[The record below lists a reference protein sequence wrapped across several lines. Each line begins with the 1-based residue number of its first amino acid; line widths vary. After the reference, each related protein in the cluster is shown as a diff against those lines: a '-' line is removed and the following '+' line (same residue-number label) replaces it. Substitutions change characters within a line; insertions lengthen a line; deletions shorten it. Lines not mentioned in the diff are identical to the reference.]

1 MQCSSRGPR
10 AFCSIG
16 AMDLAPLS
24 FSCRDFLLIGIHA
37 SFRLIIVIQ
46 PHVWAIL
53 IVVKPPVVGP
63 IVLSVIFVIE
73 SAVVIAAALLRGRRP
88 TDVLET
94 ALIPARATAIL
105 ELAALLRKV
114 HGTRVAPRNKPAEWR
129 CEFPSTCM

>member
-1 MQCSSRGPR
+1 
-10 AFCSIG
+10 
-16 AMDLAPLS
+16 LAPLS